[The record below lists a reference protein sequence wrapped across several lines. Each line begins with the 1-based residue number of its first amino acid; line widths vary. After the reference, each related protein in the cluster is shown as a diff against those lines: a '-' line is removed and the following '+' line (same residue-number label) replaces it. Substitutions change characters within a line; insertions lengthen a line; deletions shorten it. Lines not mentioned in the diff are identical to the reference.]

1 MVLSSPPLTP
11 VGGIIKK
18 SDKTLKFL
26 KKHCLA
32 VMANSYIIDSPSPS
46 NLTYLWGYGSLLG
59 LVLVMQIIT
68 GVTLAMHYTPNIEM
82 AFNSV
87 EHIMRDV
94 NNG

>member
-1 MVLSSPPLTP
+1 MVLCSPPPIPP
-11 VGGIIKK
+11 VGGIINR
-18 SDKTLKFL
+18 SEKTLKYL

-68 GVTLAMHYTPNIEM
+68 GVTLAMIMCSGHGIDLVNIT
-82 AFNSV
+82 
-87 EHIMRDV
+87 ICW
-94 NNG
+94 GL

>member
-1 MVLSSPPLTP
+1 M
-11 VGGIIKK
+11 G
-18 SDKTLKFL
+18 
-26 KKHCLA
+26 
-32 VMANSYIIDSPSPS
+32 NSYIIDSPSPS

>member
-1 MVLSSPPLTP
+1 
-11 VGGIIKK
+11 
-18 SDKTLKFL
+18 
-26 KKHCLA
+26 
-32 VMANSYIIDSPSPS
+32 MANSYIIDSPSPS

-87 EHIMRDV
+87 EHIMMCFKFR
-94 NNG
+94 NNAEKIIN

>member
-1 MVLSSPPLTP
+1 M
-11 VGGIIKK
+11 